1 MQISGIEKI
10 APIYY
15 LLAIAAGDISTAADR
30 RVAPEA
36 TEAVLPATL
45 VAYVLPAAL
54 MAVLPLTATEVS
66 RSTFAPQSL
75 VSCAFFLA
83 PVTVPLLT
91 TAISKAMRWSARRR
105 GRRGPRAQEAEIRTK
120 AAAVESCD
128 GSSPGP
134 PRLRTAYAAALAIQA
149 AQHIY
154 AVARTYLLLP
164 STTGQRSLAAALG
177 GLLARPSAPGRGGCA
192 STALYAGATL
202 GFGLYT
208 AWEMRRRGHATGRE
222 AGGAA
227 LGVVAGLGLLGPGA
241 TYAGLW
247 WWREGVL
254 ARGV

>member
-36 TEAVLPATL
+36 TEVVLPATL

-54 MAVLPLTATEVS
+54 MAMLPLTATEVS

-75 VSCAFFLA
+75 VSYAFFLA

-164 STTGQRSLAAALG
+164 STAGRRSLAAALRD
-177 GLLARPSAPGRGGCA
+177 LLARPSAPGRWCA

-208 AWEMRRRGHATGRE
+208 VWEMRRRGHATGRE

-254 ARGV
+254 AQGV